1 MTKNV
6 NALITKLSE
15 QPKKLFL
22 IDGIGALL
30 TAILIGGILVQLSPL
45 IGLSKIILFQLGA
58 IAILFALYS
67 FSCYL
72 YLKKTKPIFFQ
83 LIGYGNLLY
92 CGLTLLILLINCR
105 QVQPLGYVYFFAE
118 IVIIFVLSYIELSV
132 ANNLKI
138 KGQ

>member
-6 NALITKLSE
+6 NALITKFSE

-22 IDGIGALL
+22 IDGFGALV
-30 TAILIGGILVQLSPL
+30 TAILIGVVLTQLSSL
-45 IGLSKIILFQLGA
+45 MGLLKIILFQLA
-58 IAILFALYS
+58 VIAILFALYS

-72 YLKKTKPIFFQ
+72 FLKQVKPVFLKI
-83 LIGYGNLLY
+83 IGYANLLY
-92 CGLTLLILLINCR
+92 CGLTFLIILFNYR
-105 QVQPLGYVYFFAE
+105 QLQPLGYVYFFAE
-118 IVIIFVLSYIELSV
+118 VVIILILSYIELSV